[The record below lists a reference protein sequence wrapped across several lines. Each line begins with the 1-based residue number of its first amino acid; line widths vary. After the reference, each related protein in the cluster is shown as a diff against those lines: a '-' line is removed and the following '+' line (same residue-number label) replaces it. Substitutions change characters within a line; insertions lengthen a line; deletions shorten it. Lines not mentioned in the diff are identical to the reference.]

1 MKLKTR
7 KTNALLWVFGALEG
21 DTHYLQKKF
30 FSFEAAYLD
39 GKLYLAV
46 ADGKA
51 PWEGLLVCTA
61 KERHAALRA
70 EFPELK
76 AHRVLGKWLHI
87 SQTHPEFERV
97 AREMVELALRRDLRL
112 GVESKSRD
120 VWAGRKLGGK
130 QRTVKKDA
138 GWMV

>member
-1 MKLKTR
+1 MKR
-7 KTNALLWVFGALEG
+7 KTKKRNALLWVFEALEG
-21 DTHYLQKKF
+21 DGHYLQKKF

-61 KERHAALRA
+61 KEWHAALRA

-87 SQTHPEFERV
+87 SQTHREFERV
-97 AREMVELALRRDLRL
+97 AREMVELALRRDERL
-112 GVESKSRD
+112 GVESKSRE
-120 VWAGRKLGGK
+120 VLEGSKLG
-130 QRTVKKDA
+130 VKKRASKRDLEWA
-138 GWMV
+138 P